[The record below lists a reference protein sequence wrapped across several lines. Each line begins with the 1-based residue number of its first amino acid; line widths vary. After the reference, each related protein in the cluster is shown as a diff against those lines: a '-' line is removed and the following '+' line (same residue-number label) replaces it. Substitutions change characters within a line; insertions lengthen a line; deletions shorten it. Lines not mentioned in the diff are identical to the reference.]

1 MKEVIDMKSLVRVG
15 VLTAALAVAGLI
27 GAIGATNPIS
37 PVARTVPH
45 HSTPATVSD
54 SSVLERQFAFRAA
67 MRELWEDHVVWTRQV
82 IVSVIAGTPDA
93 DAALTRLLRN
103 QEDIGDAIKPFYGD
117 AAGERLTVLLREHI
131 VIAGT
136 LLTTAK
142 SGDTAA
148 FAAAKAEWYRNGDDI
163 ARFLASANP
172 HWPLVDMQAAMVG
185 HLDTTLAEAEA
196 RLTGDWNADV
206 IAYDAVH
213 QHILHM
219 ADALS
224 EGIIA
229 QFPSAFAKPN

>member
-1 MKEVIDMKSLVRVG
+1 MKSFLGATVLVIALATAG
-15 VLTAALAVAGLI
+15 LLTSTTGAADTAAAASSPHHQAVA
-27 GAIGATNPIS
+27 A
-37 PVARTVPH
+37 
-45 HSTPATVSD
+45 VSD
-54 SSVLERQFAFRAA
+54 NSNPAKQYAFRAA

-82 IVSVIAGTPDA
+82 IVAIIAGTPDA

-103 QEDIGDAIKPFYGD
+103 QADIGNAIKPFYGD
-117 AAGERLTVLLREHI
+117 AAGQQLTTLLREHI

-142 SGDTAA
+142 SGDTDA
-148 FAAAKAEWYRNGDDI
+148 FAAARTEWYRNGDDI

-172 HWPLVDMQAAMVG
+172 NWPLADMQAAMTG
-185 HLDTTLAEAEA
+185 HLDTTLAEAVA

-206 IAYDAVH
+206 AAYDAVH

-224 EGIIA
+224 DGIIA
-229 QFPSAFAKPN
+229 QFPAAFATAK